1 MFTTDQK
8 GAIAE
13 SGIAHAAL
21 KQGIGIY
28 RPFGEGG
35 RYDVVFDVRGRLL
48 RLQCKWAPRCG
59 DVVIVRC
66 QSNRR
71 AAEGLRRRCYTADE
85 IDAIAAYCPEL
96 EQCYYLPIRLVEG
109 RRQVQLRLSPSKN
122 NQRLGVNWAK
132 IYEFG
137 SINWDALEDLGA
149 IAQLGERR
157 SGTPKVAGS
166 SPASS
171 TA

>member
-8 GAIAE
+8 GGIAE
-13 SGIAHAAL
+13 TGIAHAAIKL
-21 KQGIGIY
+21 GIHVY
-28 RPFGEGG
+28 RPVVEGG
-35 RYDVVFDVRGRLL
+35 RYDLIFDTGR
-48 RLQCKWAPRCG
+48 RFFRVQCKWAPRHG

-66 QSNRR
+66 QSQRR
-71 AAEGLRRRCYTADE
+71 AAEGMLWRCYTSDE
-85 IDAIAAYCPEL
+85 IDAIAAYCPDL
-96 EQCYYLPIRLVEG
+96 DISYFLPVARVEG

-122 NQRLGVNWAK
+122 NQRLGINWAK

-137 SINWDALEDLGA
+137 SINWDAVEDLGA

-171 TA
+171 TR